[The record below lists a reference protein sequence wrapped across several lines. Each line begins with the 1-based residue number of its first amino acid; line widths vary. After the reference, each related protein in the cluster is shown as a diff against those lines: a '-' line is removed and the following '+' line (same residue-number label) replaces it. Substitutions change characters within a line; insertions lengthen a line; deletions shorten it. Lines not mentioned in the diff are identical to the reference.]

1 MPESSGKANRN
12 RSNILTTHG
21 QARSA
26 TSASQNRKKR
36 DARGFIGCF
45 FRPRAS
51 ATNTNT
57 LENGRA
63 RGPSPNRRH
72 RALPHLS
79 QLIRRN
85 GGNANGPQVRNLRI
99 PLRRKVGQAG
109 GNGDGEKFGL
119 QPRSGKRRA
128 FGRITTEL
136 VDGCESGAGSSHDP
150 GSKSPPPL
158 GRRAKREIARI
169 AFSTKSSQQSLP
181 RGPFGFSDGPS
192 MPMKRIADA
201 VTFVRSFLFPQRDHL
216 P

>member
-57 LENGRA
+57 LRKQWCLRPLPEPQA
-63 RGPSPNRRH
+63 PCVA
-72 RALPHLS
+72 ALGAIHAPEWRKCKWPAGAES
-79 QLIRRN
+79 TN
-85 GGNANGPQVRNLRI
+85 
-99 PLRRKVGQAG
+99 PLEEKGWTSR

-119 QPRSGKRRA
+119 QPRSGERRA

-136 VDGCESGAGSSHDP
+136 VDGCELGAGSSHDP

-158 GRRAKREIARI
+158 GRRGKRIARI
-169 AFSTKSSQQSLP
+169 AFSTKSSQQSRP
-181 RGPFGFSDGPS
+181 KGPFGFSDGSS